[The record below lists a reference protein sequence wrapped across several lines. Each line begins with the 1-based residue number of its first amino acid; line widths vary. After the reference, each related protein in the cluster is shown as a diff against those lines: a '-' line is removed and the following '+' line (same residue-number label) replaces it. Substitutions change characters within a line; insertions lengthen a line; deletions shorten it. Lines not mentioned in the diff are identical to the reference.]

1 MKRWFQ
7 KHSIVISLLPVL
19 AVMGMIFWFSAQT
32 GESSGALSGRI
43 TARIVGFFVPDVDT
57 FSEVEQQLLFR
68 RVGLLIRKTAHF
80 SEFALL
86 GFFLTI
92 HIQQL
97 RKRITLRLP
106 WLWTWAV
113 GTAYAVTDELHQG
126 FVGGRHPAVTD
137 VLIDSSG
144 VITGVLLVMGLL
156 YWRKRRKRYGQ
167 TDVFR
172 KKT

>member
-1 MKRWFQ
+1 MKQWLQ
-7 KHSIVISLLPVL
+7 KHSIAITLLPVL

-32 GESSGALSGRI
+32 GASSGALSGRI
-43 TARIVGFFVPDVDT
+43 TARVVRFFVPDVDA
-57 FSEVEQQLLFR
+57 FSEADRQALFYT
-68 RVGLLIRKTAHF
+68 VGTIIRKGAHF
-80 SEFALL
+80 TEFALL
-86 GFFLTI
+86 GITLMC
-92 HIQQL
+92 HLQQL
-97 RKRITLRLP
+97 RKRISVPYP
-106 WLWTWAV
+106 WLWAWMV
-113 GTAYAVTDELHQG
+113 GTAYAVTDELHQN